1 MSSARVER
9 LAVYLV
15 ALHSVGVGLGLIFLT
30 RWGTAL
36 GGWPEVTPLFF
47 AQQAGIFH
55 FVVVAGYLLE
65 YHRSGGVTFLLTTKS
80 IAVVFLLTM
89 TVLDGGPWLVPASA
103 AADGLM
109 GAAVWLLH
117 RRVRAEAAALA
128 QAAASAARD

>member
-1 MSSARVER
+1 MTAARLER
-9 LAVYLV
+9 LAVHLV
-15 ALHSVGVGLGLIFLT
+15 ALHSVAVGLGLIFLT
-30 RWGTAL
+30 RWGAAL
-36 GGWPEVTPLFF
+36 GGWPTVTPLFF
-47 AQQAGIFH
+47 ARQAGVFH

-89 TVLDGGPWLVPASA
+89 TALDGGPWLVPASA

-117 RRVRAEAAALA
+117 RRVRAEAAAPRR
-128 QAAASAARD
+128 AAASAAGN

>member
-1 MSSARVER
+1 VSAERLER
-9 LAVYLV
+9 LAVHLV
-15 ALHSVGVGLGLIFLT
+15 VLHSVAVGLGLIFLT
-30 RWGTAL
+30 RWGAAL

-47 AQQAGIFH
+47 ARQAGIFH

-89 TVLDGGPWLVPASA
+89 TALDGGPWLVPASA

-109 GAAVWLLH
+109 GAGVWFLH
-117 RRVRAEAAALA
+117 RRTRAGRAGS
-128 QAAASAARD
+128 SATRA